1 MKKLLILLLVIVSIA
16 PLSAS
21 EGEKYTLPDLIK
33 AMEAGNADLLKA
45 GENIAKAALDT
56 KDAKGA
62 YTPTIDLLVSGT
74 YMANPSLGNVTINPD
89 EIKIGDNNLSDMVG
103 LIGDSGLLPPE
114 YSGVIEGLLDDP
126 ITVPMNMGNNRIQ
139 GQITLTQPIFT
150 WGKLSNAVKLFE
162 KVESLR
168 SMERSDKENQLIAE
182 LRSRLDAL
190 YYINE
195 IFPLL
200 DEIEK
205 KADNLISIAESA
217 EEAGVMLSED
227 VLDAQIQKQQASIS
241 RKELEIQYDSV
252 LEALRTLVG
261 IDDLEAEDII
271 YTPDESLAD
280 KVLSYGKD
288 SLSQMATDPSRL
300 PLLMLSGME
309 DVQKYTKKIAEGG
322 IYGKPDL
329 ALQVAASYG
338 GTIKSSGWD
347 DNWGLNITL
356 ALSTTLWDG
365 GKKMND
371 IKRAESDIIS
381 ASIDYENAVR
391 TITESVN
398 TAYNQ
403 AELSKEKLSFAEMKR
418 DADSLKAERE
428 KTSLSLGSS
437 SQSDVLQKEMQVL
450 QDEIE
455 IVSEK
460 ITLSQS
466 VNTLLYLTAM
476 DASRLPAITDGMA
489 E

>member
-33 AMEAGNADLLKA
+33 ALEAGNADLLKA

-241 RKELEIQYDSV
+241 RKELEIQYESV
-252 LEALRTLVG
+252 LEAFRTLVG

-288 SLSQMATDPSRL
+288 SLSQMATDSSRL

-356 ALSTTLWDG
+356 ALSTTLWE
-365 GKKMND
+365 
-371 IKRAESDIIS
+371 AESDIIS

-391 TITESVN
+391 TIAESVN

-476 DASRLPAITDGMA
+476 DASRLPVITDGMT